1 MNKEHKKIILSKK
14 LLEHILLSIIS
25 VVLVAALF
33 FRQEIKI
40 FFAQHKKQH
49 FSSELIQEI
58 CHQQKQNNTSVLFTQ
73 KKIYHPYEPIEIF
86 VKLHN
91 QKISASNLN
100 LILTVSD
107 DNDQI
112 TKDIFDHEQI
122 SLIFYEEYQLYHV
135 VWYPKNTS
143 YEGSLQLEISTTTNL
158 FQDMSLLKKS
168 IQIASPKS
176 QFSIPEG
183 YTFLGLD
190 SKEAVV
196 TRRILST
203 KGKEISKFDLTEWFS
218 LYNNDAVVM
227 PVAVTKTFDFD
238 QNKELSIWDHPKVK
252 ENLGLAKMFSTQ
264 QKQIGAWIQ
273 ALEIDGAFKSEL
285 GYVESIRT
293 NLSYTNVSWISI
305 SEQKRK
311 EDLKKMVENLSANN
325 DISFIGFTKALFY
338 FNFHQDLLP
347 VFQKTFPTFSSN
359 SDSFDLWKQ
368 YQIASYFRDILK
380 KNYKNKPIFFI
391 FEGQELIDSPKMLEM
406 AFAIGA
412 DFVMLDLESPLPLLS
427 SQINMIKKNT
437 AFNRFYEKIV
447 LSYQINYNHL
457 WGGSVSALENWVN
470 ENLKLLTT
478 LHIKSLRIQD
488 FYRALFGNRG
498 PYPAYQWLLMI
509 GDLISKWK
517 EQENVFPIQHRI
529 VTDKREISDD
539 LTFYFE
545 INNRSDHEII
555 NYNVELLPL
564 LSVSHTNLLFKL
576 PLIKAREIIRTN
588 ISLSNLVFHQSILK
602 KRTHF
607 LGLST
612 EYSSKNRKSIKQVHM
627 ISVIDSQITQDQLSG
642 VDSVFHQ
649 KTKVPILEERPEET
663 TPVLKPV
670 PIVSNTVMKSN
681 KIVTN
686 LEEDK
691 DTQENKKDLKNEKN
705 EKKESKETLEEQ
717 KETNKTKKR
726 VPLWKRNREKNKEK
740 EKNT

>member
-1 MNKEHKKIILSKK
+1 MNKEHKKNILSKK
-14 LLEHILLSIIS
+14 LLGHILLSIIS
-25 VVLVAALF
+25 VVLVAAFF

-58 CHQQKQNNTSVLFTQ
+58 CHQQKQNNTSILFTQ

-107 DNDQI
+107 VHDQI

-143 YEGSLQLEISTTTNL
+143 YEGSLQLEISTITNL
-158 FQDMSLLKKS
+158 FRDISLLKKS

-176 QFSIPEG
+176 QFLLPEG

-203 KGKEISKFDLTEWFS
+203 KGKETSKFDLTEWFS

-227 PVAVTKTFDFD
+227 PVAITKTFDFD
-238 QNKELSIWDHPKVK
+238 QNNELSIWDHTKVK
-252 ENLGLAKMFSTQ
+252 ENLGLAKIFSTQ

-273 ALEIDGAFKSEL
+273 ALEIDGTFKSEL

-359 SDSFDLWKQ
+359 SESFDLWKQ
-368 YQIASYFRDILK
+368 YQIVSYFRDILK

-391 FEGQELIDSPKMLEM
+391 FEDQELIDSPQMLEM

-529 VTDKREISDD
+529 VIDKREISDD

-564 LSVSHTNLLFKL
+564 LSVSNTNLLFKL
-576 PLIKAREIIRTN
+576 PTIKAREIIRTN

-602 KRTHF
+602 KQTHF
-607 LGLST
+607 IGLST

-627 ISVIDSQITQDQLSG
+627 ISVIDSQITQDQLSEA
-642 VDSVFHQ
+642 DSVFNQ
-649 KTKVPILEERPEET
+649 KIEVPTLEERREEK
-663 TPVLKPV
+663 TPVLKQV
-670 PIVSNTVMKSN
+670 PMVSNPVMKSN
-681 KIVTN
+681 KMVTN
-686 LEEDK
+686 IQEEK
-691 DTQENKKDLKNEKN
+691 DTQENKKDLKNEQ
-705 EKKESKETLEEQ
+705 KESKETLKEQ
-717 KETNKTKKR
+717 IENNKTKKR